1 MTDIKDLKGALGQS
15 LARNSKQIKL
25 DRAMNIHR
33 TGEKEF
39 RRRIEDL
46 DDRIINLSQE
56 RDSLLDMSPD
66 DANKLTIGTDFRA
79 SEFYEAVRKF
89 TLQIR
94 ETKVELDEMKAQY
107 EYIFGQ
113 KIGTASTVT
122 AE

>member
-1 MTDIKDLKGALGQS
+1 MSDIKDLKGALGAS

-25 DRAMNIHR
+25 DRAMTIHR

-46 DDRIINLSQE
+46 EDRVVNIQQE

-66 DANKLTIGTDFRA
+66 DVNKLTIGTDFRA
-79 SEFYEAVRKF
+79 PEFYEAVRKF

-94 ETKVELDEMKAQY
+94 EAKVELEEMRAQY
-107 EYIFGQ
+107 EYLFGQ
-113 KIGTASTVT
+113 KIPVAVSV
-122 AE
+122 